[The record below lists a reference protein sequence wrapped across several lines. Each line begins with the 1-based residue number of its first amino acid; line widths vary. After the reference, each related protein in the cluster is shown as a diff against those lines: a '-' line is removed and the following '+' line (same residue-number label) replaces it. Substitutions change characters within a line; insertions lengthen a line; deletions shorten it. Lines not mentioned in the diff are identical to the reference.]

1 MKQGKEKMRAP
12 GKKAVFLAYAAMLLF
27 PLLSCAWRQQSAGA
41 ASLPAGGTA
50 GAREDAGDVRKIAL
64 TFDDGPH
71 PQWTPR
77 LLDGLRERDVQATFF
92 LIGMYAAQYP
102 QIVERMDREGH
113 LIGNHT
119 YHHVRLDQEDAKEM
133 RREIRDTDQ
142 AIYLITG
149 KHTDYVRPPFGV
161 WNEELGEEMEVLP
174 ILWTIDPLDWTTQ
187 DVGGIVEKVVTQAQ
201 DGAMILLHDC
211 YGSSVE
217 AALEIVDILKGQGF
231 SFVTAEELVLP

>member
-27 PLLSCAWRQQSAGA
+27 PLLSCAWRQQAAGA
-41 ASLPAGGTA
+41 AALPAGGTA
-50 GAREDAGDVRKIAL
+50 GAREDTGDVRKIAL

-119 YHHVRLDQEDAKEM
+119 YHHVRLDQGDAKEM

-187 DVGGIVEKVVTQAQ
+187 DVA
-201 DGAMILLHDC
+201 
-211 YGSSVE
+211 GSW
-217 AALEIVDILKGQGF
+217 KK
-231 SFVTAEELVLP
+231 